1 MNIIRADHYG
11 MCFGVKNA
19 IALAKRISSESNLT
33 ILGELVHNDV
43 VINDLK
49 RRGIHFASNAA
60 EIKTDRVMITA
71 HGASDSKINEL
82 KSRGFDVIEATCPLV
97 KLAHK
102 AAKSFVENGYF
113 PVVIGKRDHVEVLG
127 IIGDLPEYAVVL
139 TPSDI
144 DSLPKKKKYG
154 VLSQTTQPVS
164 RVAELLAL
172 IGAKFP
178 EATIQFADTV
188 CAPTKQR
195 QSAAIKVAEQS
206 DVVIVIGGRK
216 SNNTAELAKTC
227 LAFCKKVY
235 QVETAADLVPEWFF
249 GVKTVGITAGTSTP
263 DEVIDDVEKT
273 IARFSFVYEN
283 ARSAVVA

>member
-49 RRGIHFASNAA
+49 RRGIHFASNAG

-127 IIGDLPEYAVVL
+127 IVGDLPEYAVIL
-139 TPSDI
+139 TPLDV
-144 DSLPKKKKYG
+144 DSLPKKEKYG

-172 IGAKFP
+172 IRAKFP

-216 SNNTAELAKTC
+216 SNNTAELTKTC

-249 GVKTVGITAGTSTP
+249 GAKTVGITAGTSTP

-283 ARSAVVA
+283 SRSAVVA